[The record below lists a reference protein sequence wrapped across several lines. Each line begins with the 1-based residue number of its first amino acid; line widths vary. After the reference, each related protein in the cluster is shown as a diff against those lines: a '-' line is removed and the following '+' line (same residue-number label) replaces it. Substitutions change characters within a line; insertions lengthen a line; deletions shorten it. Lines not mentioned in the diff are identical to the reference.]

1 MDRRLKIRDSI
12 KTGLA
17 IILVLLFGLSLLP
30 RLQNPSGSDEALSF
44 RLSSLLVQAA
54 RLFPDRSY
62 LWRLAGR
69 VALQEGN
76 IDGAIQYFI
85 HSGLD
90 GLSAQDLTEIGTALL
105 QTGDIQRSV
114 QVWEKALAQG
124 AAPGDI
130 YPLLLQAHR
139 AQQDYPAILQDL
151 EQLLRIKPDDQQ
163 VLNQA
168 ALLAAALDPVESL
181 PLLDSAGGQPGNS
194 AASARQIARAIRSA
208 VQASTDPAYLLLESG
223 RALASAGAWEMAV
236 LAFDQA
242 TRARPGYAEAWAYL
256 GMARRQAALRQSS
269 DPDTPLPDDLGFAEL
284 QKAHQLDPTSLPAM
298 IFLANYWQQ
307 TGNIPQALNILQQAV
322 DRYPSTPL
330 LQAELGNALAA
341 AGDLINALHAY
352 QQAVA
357 LAPGEAV
364 YYRYLAE
371 FSIKNDYFVSE
382 IALPAARQAIILD
395 EHSAS
400 SQDIM
405 AQVFI
410 RLGDLTNA
418 ERFLNQALALDPH
431 YSPALLHLGTIFL
444 MHGDA
449 QTAERLFNQ
458 VRTLD
463 PGSAAATQA
472 RQFLRKEHM
481 SP

>member
-1 MDRRLKIRDSI
+1 MDRRLKIRDWI

-17 IILVLLFGLSLLP
+17 IILVLVFGLSLLP

-44 RLSSLLVQAA
+44 RSSSLLVQAA
-54 RLFPDRSY
+54 RLFPDSPY

-69 VALQEGN
+69 AALQEGN
-76 IDGAIQYFI
+76 IDGAIQYFTY
-85 HSGLD
+85 SGLE

-105 QTGDIQRSV
+105 KAGDIQRSV

-151 EQLLRIKPDDQQ
+151 EQLLRVKPDDQQ

-168 ALLAAALDPVESL
+168 ALLAAALHPVEAL
-181 PLLDSAGGQPGNS
+181 PLLDSAGGHAGDA
-194 AASARQIARAIRSA
+194 AASARQIGLAIRSA

-256 GMARRQAALRQSS
+256 GMARRQAALRTNSN
-269 DPDTPLPDDLGFAEL
+269 PDIPLPEGLGLSEL
-284 QKAHQLDPTSLPAM
+284 QKAHQLDPASIPAT

-307 TGNIPQALNILQQAV
+307 TGNISQTLNILQQAV
-322 DRYPSTPL
+322 DRYPSNPL
-330 LQAELGNALAA
+330 LQVELGNALAA
-341 AGDLINALHAY
+341 AGELVNALHAY

-371 FSIKNDYFVSE
+371 FSVKNDYYVSD

-395 EHSAS
+395 EHDAS

-410 RLGDLTNA
+410 QLGDLTNA

-431 YSPALLHLGTIFL
+431 YAPALLHLGTIFL
-444 MHGDA
+444 LHRDA

-458 VRTLD
+458 VITLD

-472 RQFLRKEHM
+472 RQFLRGEHT